1 MFDKKLLFADM
12 YKMLMNDKKELEKVL
27 KEVVKLQELLIVAN
41 KEANELNKQ
50 LNRMINDFQEE
61 EETKT
66 ILS

>member
-12 YKMLMNDKKELEKVL
+12 YKMLMNDKKELEKVF

-41 KEANELNKQ
+41 AEAIELNKQ
-50 LNRMINDFQEE
+50 LNRIINDFQVE

>member
-12 YKMLMNDKKELEKVL
+12 YKMLMNDKKELEKMF

-41 KEANELNKQ
+41 AEAIELNKQ
-50 LNRMINDFQEE
+50 LNRIINDFQVE

>member
-12 YKMLMNDKKELEKVL
+12 YKMLMNDKKELEKVF

-41 KEANELNKQ
+41 AEAIELNKQ
-50 LNRMINDFQEE
+50 LNKIINDFQVEE
-61 EETKT
+61 KTKT

>member
-27 KEVVKLQELLIVAN
+27 EEVVKLQELLIVAN
-41 KEANELNKQ
+41 AEAIELNKQ
-50 LNRMINDFQEE
+50 LNRIINDFQVE

>member
-41 KEANELNKQ
+41 EEATELK
-50 LNRMINDFQEE
+50 FQS
-61 EETKT
+61 
-66 ILS
+66 LF